1 MHKVG
6 STELTTALLYI
17 YICTTYI
24 HTYIHTYAY
33 GPPYLPPSPHFP
45 SSMED
50 GQVTS
55 KKSELSLTYRS
66 ILKID
71 KRLEGDVP
79 PPPHPPSTHGMCVC
93 VCVLC
98 QDAAPGAKEKRDVL
112 CISLGR
118 KAEPQQSTK
127 IYHLLSIQGAGPSTR
142 QVPSHPPSGPSP
154 ISDTLHH
161 ASRPSA
167 STLIIK
173 GYSNH
178 KRDIK

>member
-6 STELTTALLYI
+6 STELTTALL
-17 YICTTYI
+17 YI

-71 KRLEGDVP
+71 KRLEGDGP
-79 PPPHPPSTHGMCVC
+79 TPLPRTAC

>member
-79 PPPHPPSTHGMCVC
+79 PPTPLPRTACVC

-112 CISLGR
+112 CISLYPWVAKPSR
-118 KAEPQQSTK
+118 NKAQRSI
-127 IYHLLSIQGAGPSTR
+127 IYYLPRGPDL
-142 QVPSHPPSGPSP
+142 PPDGYHPTPHPGPPRSP
-154 ISDTLHH
+154 IPSIMHH
-161 ASRPSA
+161 AHLHQP
-167 STLIIK
+167 L
-173 GYSNH
+173 
-178 KRDIK
+178 